1 MKIVEFLALYK
12 FTISSGLV
20 WYFTLKSLF

>member
-1 MKIVEFLALYK
+1 VEFLALYK